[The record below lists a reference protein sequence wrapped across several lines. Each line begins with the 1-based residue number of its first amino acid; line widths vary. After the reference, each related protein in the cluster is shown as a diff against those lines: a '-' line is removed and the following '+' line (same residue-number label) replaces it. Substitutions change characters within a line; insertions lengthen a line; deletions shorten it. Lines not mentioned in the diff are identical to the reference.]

1 MNEKEM
7 SLVEH
12 LSDLRKTLIIGLGSW
27 FLGIIIAWFF
37 KDKVLAFISSS
48 LPNGTLVYFS
58 PLEMFTTDLK
68 LSMILGFIIMSPI
81 IFYSV
86 WWFLAP
92 GLYENEQKFVKR
104 WMPVIVLL
112 FFIGAFFSVKV
123 ILPFVLHFFVFH
135 TTSFAIPKLAVS
147 KFISFYFLT
156 IVFFGLM
163 FQLPLVLSL
172 LVLLDIVSYQTLKRV
187 RKFFYI
193 LIFLFIG
200 FISPPDLLSQGVMF
214 IPLMILF
221 EIGMFI
227 SSRLRPMKF

>member
-7 SLVEH
+7 SLIEH
-12 LSDLRKTLIIGLGSW
+12 LNDLRKTLIIGLGSW
-27 FLGIIIAWFF
+27 FVGIIIAWFF
-37 KDKVLAFISSS
+37 KDKVLTYISSS
-48 LPNGTLVYFS
+48 LPKGTLVYFS

-81 IFYSV
+81 IFYSI

-104 WMPVIVLL
+104 WMPVMVIL
-112 FFIGAFFSVKV
+112 FFIGTLFSSKI
-123 ILPFVLHFFVFH
+123 ILPFVLNFFIFH
-135 TTSFAIPKLAVS
+135 STSYAVAKLSIA

-172 LVLLDIVSYQTLKRV
+172 LILLNIVSYPTLKKL

-200 FISPPDLLSQGVMF
+200 FISPPDLFSQGIMF
-214 IPLMILF
+214 IPLMLLF

-227 SSRLRPMKF
+227 SSKLKPMKF